1 MVAVALPLASSALG
15 STAGASILPSLLGS
29 AGATAGASGLGSSFL
44 SKLGGGGLGGF
55 FSGFGNS
62 ITGLPVMQAF
72 GQDPS
77 PMGSFGQ
84 LLGGGLLG
92 GDFSNAGQ
100 AYMLGGGMNP
110 QMSPVGMSPYQQMDN
125 YIGNTNMSNPVIRE
139 GEAMKML
146 EEMKRQQQA
155 VGQNMMM
162 PLDTM
167 TDPRVLMGG
176 LLGDLSPSMRNRQ
189 IGI

>member
-1 MVAVALPLASSALG
+1 MTAVALPLASSALG
-15 STAGASILPSLLGS
+15 STAGAS
-29 AGATAGASGLGSSFL
+29 GLGSFL
-44 SKLGGGGLGGF
+44 SNLGAGGMGGF

-62 ITGLPVMQAF
+62 ITGLPVMEAF

-100 AYMLGGGMNP
+100 AYMLGGGMGGGMNP
-110 QMSPVGMSPYQQMDN
+110 QMSPVGMSAITEADIERVPNAQISNAEAQRMLAEMMQQQMPN
-125 YIGNTNMSNPVIRE
+125 
-139 GEAMKML
+139 
-146 EEMKRQQQA
+146 
-155 VGQNMMM
+155 QNMMM

-167 TDPRVLMGG
+167 TDPRMLMGG

>member
-1 MVAVALPLASSALG
+1 MTAVALPLASSALG
-15 STAGASILPSLLGS
+15 STAGAS
-29 AGATAGASGLGSSFL
+29 GLGSFL
-44 SKLGGGGLGGF
+44 SNLGAGGMGGF

-62 ITGLPVMQAF
+62 ITGLPVMEAF

-100 AYMLGGGMNP
+100 AYMLGGGMGGGMNP

-167 TDPRVLMGG
+167 TDPRMLMGG
-176 LLGDLSPSMRNRQ
+176 LLGNLSPSMRNRQ
-189 IGI
+189 IGMA

>member
-1 MVAVALPLASSALG
+1 M
-15 STAGASILPSLLGS
+15 
-29 AGATAGASGLGSSFL
+29 
-44 SKLGGGGLGGF
+44 GGF

-100 AYMLGGGMNP
+100 AYMLGGGMGGLPMMGQQVIGQGGGQYQPTPGMNMGGQISDAEAQRMLAEMMQQP
-110 QMSPVGMSPYQQMDN
+110 QY
-125 YIGNTNMSNPVIRE
+125 NTNF
-139 GEAMKML
+139 G
-146 EEMKRQQQA
+146 
-155 VGQNMMM
+155 NMMS
-162 PLDTM
+162 PLDTFSN
-167 TDPRVLMGG
+167 PSG
-176 LLGDLSPSMRNRQ
+176 LLASRQ

>member
-1 MVAVALPLASSALG
+1 MGMALGNAVAP
-15 STAGASILPSLLGS
+15 T
-29 AGATAGASGLGSSFL
+29 FFD
-44 SKLGGGGLGGF
+44 KLMGGGMGGF
-55 FSGFGNS
+55 FSGLGNAV
-62 ITGLPVMQAF
+62 TGLPVMQAF
-72 GQDPS
+72 GQEAS

-100 AYMLGGGMNP
+100 AYMLGGGMGGGMNP
-110 QMSPVGMSPYQQMDN
+110 QMSPVGMSAITQADIERVPNAQISNAEAQRMMAEMMQQQQMPN
-125 YIGNTNMSNPVIRE
+125 
-139 GEAMKML
+139 
-146 EEMKRQQQA
+146 
-155 VGQNMMM
+155 QNMMM